1 MKDTLAKVMDAA
13 VFAAIKHQYLR
24 RGGYDQLPYINHL
37 LKVAEALIR
46 IAGKRDDH
54 LLMAAVLHD
63 IIEDTD
69 TTEKE
74 LSQRFGPETA
84 SIVVELT
91 DDMTLPYEE
100 RKRRQVETAK
110 SLSHKAKLIRLVDK
124 ASNIRDIFSY
134 PVDWPWEK
142 KVAYVDNAAE
152 IYEAIK
158 GEDKKVDAW
167 TAETIQWAR
176 DIISKTEE
184 AT

>member
-1 MKDTLAKVMDAA
+1 MEDTLAKVMDAA
-13 VFAAIKHQYLR
+13 VFAAVKHQYLR
-24 RGGYDQLPYINHL
+24 RGGYDRLPYINHL

-46 IAGKRDDH
+46 VAGKRDDD

-69 TTEKE
+69 TTEEE
-74 LSQRFGPETA
+74 LSQRFGPKAA
-84 SIVVELT
+84 SVVVELT
-91 DDMTLPYEE
+91 DDMSLPYEE
-100 RKRRQVETAK
+100 RKQRQVETAPL
-110 SLSHKAKLIRLVDK
+110 LSPNAKLIRLVDK
-124 ASNIRDIFSY
+124 ACNIRDIFSY

-152 IYEAIK
+152 IYEVLK
-158 GEDKKVDAW
+158 GTDDKVEAW